1 MTWLTRTI
9 KLPEDC
15 HHKYEFPGHPDAC
28 TIQTGRCTQANC
40 PFVKEQKAKD
50 GGYEDGGLLDKIEEI
65 RQKVGDDGGDG

>member
-50 GGYEDGGLLDKIEEI
+50 GEL
-65 RQKVGDDGGDG
+65 